1 MTGAQVPPALITDI
15 PIPVFDKITCTACPG
30 YCCYRLAGSSLL
42 IDAADINRIARY
54 FEISDGEVRRRYLEG
69 RNTFKTRDDGACVL
83 LADGVPCRRCTIHPA
98 RPRQCREF
106 PYDKACPYLDSPEL
120 LAILQPRIDQS
131 LLGADGKGCVLPLAE
146 PDQPVKPPVS

>member
-1 MTGAQVPPALITDI
+1 MTVPAAPSPAAEIAAEASPATALAHARRL
-15 PIPVFDKITCTACPG
+15 VVKI
-30 YCCYRLAGSSLL
+30 GSSLL
-42 IDAADINRIARY
+42 IDAADINRMARH

-69 RNTFKTRDDGACVL
+69 RNTFKTRADGACVL
-83 LADGVPCRRCTIHPA
+83 LADGLACRRCTIHPA

-106 PYDKACPYLDSPEL
+106 PYGKACPYLDSPEL